1 MFRIGAIMATRVGS
15 AVFED
20 HISTEVWPGSWTD
33 TFVFPIRHDA
43 ALPPWDYAEVVKT
56 TIPVLK
62 KLRKGVASI
71 WVPVM
76 APGKWYFEEV
86 KYALR
91 NPAIPVAVTNGKEQL
106 PRAIDYSVIP
116 GIREIVSPPG
126 LPADEL
132 ATSKLSER
140 ATHCLLALGRL
151 TVAYTNEIAR
161 YCMINEAYCLDALR
175 ELESFRYIEHC
186 KDPFINF
193 HLMTARQK
201 ASMGGT
207 KDEEVRPYWRIR
219 RPGVSAALRN
229 WGVPAG
235 IPFEFRTER
244 NKLWDSPHRRRSRQW
259 PTWVKKALPHA
270 NIYAGWSEVS
280 IPGARAN
287 PDSLAWGEIN
297 GVETLFWMEVE
308 SGKSSRKLILDKTIR
323 RWRRAV
329 TYANYVGVHLVFAFL
344 GMPWVRD
351 AARLAF
357 MDIPK
362 SCAVTVADWSKENF
376 GQLPYPKWGEV
387 VFE

>member
-1 MFRIGAIMATRVGS
+1 MVTRVGS
-15 AVFED
+15 ALFED
-20 HISTEVWPGSWTD
+20 HISMEVWPGSWTD
-33 TFVFPIRHDA
+33 TFVFPVRYDA

-62 KLRKGVASI
+62 KMRKGVASL
-71 WVPVM
+71 WVPVTS
-76 APGKWYFEEV
+76 PGRWYFEEV

-91 NPAIPVAVTNGKEQL
+91 DPAIPVAVTYGEEHP
-106 PRAIDYSVIP
+106 PRAIDFSVLP
-116 GIREIVSPPG
+116 GIREVASPPG
-126 LPADEL
+126 SPADEL
-132 ATSKLSER
+132 STSNLDER
-140 ATHCLLALGRL
+140 TIRCLLALARL

-161 YCMINEAYCLDALR
+161 YCLINEAYCLESLR
-175 ELESFRYIEHC
+175 TLESLRYIEHC
-186 KDPFINF
+186 EDPLIDF
-193 HLMTARQK
+193 HLMTAGQK
-201 ASMGGT
+201 ASMGGVNDRET
-207 KDEEVRPYWRIR
+207 RPYWRIR
-219 RPGVSAALRN
+219 RPGVSAALRH

-244 NKLWDSPHRRRSRQW
+244 NKLLDSPHRRRSRQW

-280 IPGARAN
+280 IPGARAD

-308 SGKSSRKLILDKTIR
+308 SGKSSKRLILEKTIR

-329 TYANYVGVHLVFAFL
+329 TYANYVDVHLVFAFL

-362 SCAVTVADWSKENF
+362 SCAVVVADWSKGNF

>member
-1 MFRIGAIMATRVGS
+1 MATRVGS

-20 HISTEVWPGSWTD
+20 HISMEVWPGSWTD

-56 TIPVLK
+56 TIPILK
-62 KLRKGVASI
+62 KMRKGVASL

-91 NPAIPVAVTNGKEQL
+91 NPAIPVAVTNGREQL
-106 PRAIDYSVIP
+106 PRAIDFSVIP

-126 LPADEL
+126 LPTDEL

-193 HLMTARQK
+193 HLMTTRQK

-207 KDEEVRPYWRIR
+207 KDEESRPYWRIR
-219 RPGVSAALRN
+219 RPGLSVALRH

-280 IPGARAN
+280 IPGARSN

-308 SGKSSRKLILDKTIR
+308 SGKSSRQLILDKTTR

-329 TYANYVGVHLVFAFL
+329 KYANYVGVNLVFAFL